1 MSIEEKQNS
10 PTYQDSDST
19 KYPQNE
25 KKVSEFVRQFYK
37 SNIPIELVG
46 SGSKRKIGKPLQ
58 CAKILNL
65 SKLNGIIEYLPEELY
80 IKVKACTPINQ
91 IEEELKK
98 NKQQLA
104 FEPIDFGYLFSG
116 KSDYG
121 TAAGQVACNISGPRR
136 FKVGSVRDHVLGF
149 RGVNGKG
156 EIIKSGGMVVK
167 NVTGYDLSKL
177 VCGSYGTL
185 VALTEITFKVLPTP
199 PESATLIIHN
209 LKLESAIDLLGQ
221 AISSSNDI
229 SGTTFF
235 PTEPKCA
242 GCVMNIETTF
252 KLNDLKYG
260 GSFTA
265 IRIEGT
271 KNSTNERVKNLMSEL
286 KIIDYD
292 VSILATH
299 QSEIFWDKVKNLE
312 VFSFTKNNII
322 RIVIPPSHCVQLL
335 YQLTFS
341 KFKYYIDWGGALIW
355 MEACELTEEMFDSI
369 RKKVVKHGGYMSM
382 IKPSDY
388 LPYVEEVFTIN
399 MNRFNIS
406 QNIKKS
412 FDPKRILNPGKMYT
426 GI

>member
-1 MSIEEKQNS
+1 MSIKEKQNF
-10 PTYQDSDST
+10 PTYQDSDSI

-25 KKVSEFVRQFYK
+25 KEVSSLIKKFYK
-37 SNIPIELVG
+37 SNISVELVG
-46 SGSKRKIGKPLQ
+46 SGSKKKIGKPLQ
-58 CAKILNL
+58 CAKTLNL
-65 SKLNGIIEYLPEELY
+65 SKLDGIIEYLPEELY
-80 IKVKACTPINQ
+80 IKVKANTPIKK

-104 FEPIDFGYLFSG
+104 FEPIDFGYFLND

-156 EIIKSGGMVVK
+156 EIIKSGGVVVK

-177 VCGSYGTL
+177 ICGSYGTL
-185 VALTEITFKVLPTP
+185 VVLTEITFKVLPTP
-199 PESATLIIHN
+199 EESKTLIIHSQ
-209 LKLESAIDLLGQ
+209 KIESAIELLGK

-229 SGTTFF
+229 SGAIYL
-235 PTEPKCA
+235 PKEPEVR
-242 GCVMNIETTF
+242 GCVMNIENTF
-252 KLNDLKYG
+252 KLNDLKYE

-265 IRIEGT
+265 IRIEGS
-271 KNSTNERVKNLMSEL
+271 KNSIDQRIKNLIKEL
-286 KIIDYD
+286 QITNLNI
-292 VSILATH
+292 SILEVY
-299 QSEIFWDKVKNLE
+299 QSEIFWNKVKSLE
-312 VFSFTKNNII
+312 FFYSSKNSIL
-322 RIVIPPSHCVQLL
+322 RIVIPPSECVNLV
-335 YQLTFS
+335 YQFS
-341 KFKYYIDWGGALIW
+341 NKFKYYIDWGGALMW
-355 MEACELTEEMFDSI
+355 LEAFELSEEMFESI
-369 RKKVVKHGGYMSM
+369 RRKVVKIGGYVTM
-382 IKPSDY
+382 IKNSDY

-399 MNRFNIS
+399 RDRFNIS

>member
-1 MSIEEKQNS
+1 MSIKEKQNF
-10 PTYQDSDST
+10 PIYQDSDSI

-25 KKVSEFVRQFYK
+25 KEVSSLIKKFYK
-37 SNIPIELVG
+37 SNIPVELVG
-46 SGSKRKIGKPLQ
+46 SGSKKKIGKPLQ
-58 CAKILNL
+58 CAKTLNL
-65 SKLNGIIEYLPEELY
+65 SKLDGIIEYLPEELY
-80 IKVKACTPINQ
+80 IKVKANTPIKK

-104 FEPIDFGYLFSG
+104 FEPIDFGYFLND

-156 EIIKSGGMVVK
+156 EIIKSGGVVVK

-177 VCGSYGTL
+177 ICGSYGTL
-185 VALTEITFKVLPTP
+185 VVLTEITFKVLPTP
-199 PESATLIIHN
+199 EESKTLIIHSQ
-209 LKLESAIDLLGQ
+209 KIESAIELLDK

-229 SGTTFF
+229 SGAIFL
-235 PTEPKCA
+235 PKGPEVR
-242 GCVMNIETTF
+242 GCVMNIENTF
-252 KLNDLKYG
+252 KLNDLKYE

-265 IRIEGT
+265 IRIEGS
-271 KNSTNERVKNLMSEL
+271 KNSIDQRIKNLIKEL
-286 KIIDYD
+286 QITNLNI
-292 VSILATH
+292 SILEVY
-299 QSEIFWDKVKNLE
+299 QSEIFWNKVKSLE
-312 VFSFTKNNII
+312 FFYSSKNSIL
-322 RIVIPPSHCVQLL
+322 RIVIPPSECVNLV
-335 YQLTFS
+335 YQFS
-341 KFKYYIDWGGALIW
+341 NKFKYYIDWGGALMW
-355 MEACELTEEMFDSI
+355 LEAFELSEEMFESI
-369 RKKVVKHGGYMSM
+369 RRKVVKIGGYVTM
-382 IKPSDY
+382 IKNSDY

-399 MNRFNIS
+399 RDRFNIS

>member
-10 PTYQDSDST
+10 PTYQDSNIT

-25 KKVSEFVRQFYK
+25 REVSVFVKQFYK
-37 SNIPIELVG
+37 SDIPIELVG
-46 SGSKRKIGKPLQ
+46 SGSKIKIGKSLQ
-58 CAKILNL
+58 CAKTLNL

-91 IEEELKK
+91 IEKELKK

-104 FEPIDFGYLFSG
+104 FEPIDFGYIFSG

-121 TAAGQVACNISGPRR
+121 TASGQVACNISGPRR
-136 FKVGSVRDHVLGF
+136 FKVGSVRDHILGF

-185 VALTEITFKVLPTP
+185 VALTEITFKVLPAP
-199 PESATLIIHN
+199 EESATLVIHN
-209 LKLESAIDLLGQ
+209 LNLEMATDLLEK
-221 AISSSNDI
+221 AINSSNDI
-229 SGTTFF
+229 SGATFF
-235 PTEPKCA
+235 PTKPKCTN
-242 GCVMNIETTF
+242 CVMNIEATF

-271 KNSTNERVKNLMSEL
+271 KNSIDERAKNLMNEL
-286 KIIDYD
+286 KIKEYD
-292 VSILATH
+292 VSILSTY
-299 QSEIFWDKVKNLE
+299 QSEIFWNKVKNLE
-312 VFSFTKNNII
+312 VFSSTKNNII
-322 RIVIPPSHCVQLL
+322 RIVIPPSQCVQLM
-335 YQLTFS
+335 YQLS
-341 KFKYYIDWGGALIW
+341 SIKFKYYLDWGGALVWI
-355 MEACELTEEMFDSI
+355 EACELTEEMFDSM
-369 RKKVVKHGGYMSM
+369 RKKVVKQGGYMTM

-399 MNRFNIS
+399 RNRFNLS
-406 QNIKKS
+406 QHIKKS